1 MKRIRKVLAV
11 CLLTALLLCVL
22 GQVAGCGTA
31 ALYTATYLDV
41 FDTVLTL
48 QVAATDRS
56 SAEDAIREVHDCLLD
71 LHRQFDI
78 YHDWAGVNNLKTIN
92 DHAGDGKPIPVTEDV
107 LSLLELGAAAYEL
120 SDGRV
125 NICMG
130 SVLSLWHTAR
140 ETEQLPTEE
149 MLTAAAAHTSPDALC
164 VDEAAGTVRLTDPDA
179 RLDVGAVAKGYAA
192 ARAAAFLRG
201 RVASGE
207 LVGVLMDIGGQ
218 VLALGTR
225 EDGTPWRVGVRD
237 PRPSDGILYDPPRG
251 EELVSREVKDMT
263 VVTSGVDQRGFTL
276 DGVRYHHL
284 IDPDTLY
291 PATRSLS
298 VTAFVPDYAV
308 FRVGDYTLDA
318 TAFADALSTAL
329 FLLPPEDGQALL
341 ATIPGAYALW
351 VTAEGQVICSDGW
364 GAEP

>member
-1 MKRIRKVLAV
+1 MKRITAA
-11 CLLTALLLCVL
+11 CLLAAFLFCTV
-22 GQVAGCGTA
+22 GQTVGCSPA

-48 QVAATDRS
+48 QVAATDRR

-92 DHAGDGKPIPVTEDV
+92 DHAGDGEAIPVTEDV
-107 LSLLELGAAAYEL
+107 LELLELGMTAYDL
-120 SDGRV
+120 SGGRV

-130 SVLSLWHTAR
+130 AVLSLWHTAR
-140 ETEQLPTEE
+140 ETEVLPTEE
-149 MLTAAAAHTSPDALC
+149 ALTATAQHTSKDALRI
-164 VDEAAGTVRLTDPDA
+164 DREAGTVCLTDPDA
-179 RLDVGAVAKGYAA
+179 RLDVGAIAKGYAA
-192 ARAAAFLRG
+192 AHAAALLRG
-201 RVASGE
+201 RVDSGE

-225 EDGTPWRVGVRD
+225 EDGTPWTVGVLD
-237 PRPSDGILYDPPRG
+237 PRDDSTTPLLDRA
-251 EELVSREVKDMT
+251 VKDMT

-276 DGVRYHHL
+276 NGVRYHHL

-291 PATRSLS
+291 PATRYLS
-298 VTAFVPDYAV
+298 VTVFVPDDAAL
-308 FRVGDYTLDA
+308 RVGDSTQNA

-341 ATIPGAYALW
+341 ANMPGVYALW
-351 VTAEGQVICSDGW
+351 VTAEGQVIYSDDR

>member
-1 MKRIRKVLAV
+1 MKRITAA
-11 CLLTALLLCVL
+11 CLLVSLLFCGS
-22 GQVAGCGTA
+22 GQMVGCSPA

-48 QVAATDRS
+48 QVAATDRR

-71 LHRQFDI
+71 LHRQLDI
-78 YHDWAGVNNLKTIN
+78 YHDWAGVNNLKKVN
-92 DHAGDGKPIPVTEDV
+92 DHAGDGEAIPVTEDV
-107 LSLLELGAAAYEL
+107 LELLELGMTAYDL
-120 SDGRV
+120 SGGRV

-130 SVLSLWHTAR
+130 AVLSLWHTAR
-140 ETEQLPTEE
+140 ETEVLPTEE
-149 MLTAAAAHTSPDALC
+149 ALTAAAQHISKEALRI
-164 VDEAAGTVRLTDPDA
+164 DREAGTVCLTDPDA
-179 RLDVGAVAKGYAA
+179 RLDVGAIAKGYAA
-192 ARAAAFLRG
+192 AHAAALLRG

-225 EDGTPWRVGVRD
+225 EDGTPWTVGVRD
-237 PRPSDGILYDPPRG
+237 PRDDSVTPLLDRA
-251 EELVSREVKDMT
+251 VKDMT

-276 DGVRYHHL
+276 NGVRYHHL

-291 PATRSLS
+291 PATRYLS
-298 VTAFVPDYAV
+298 VMVFVPDDAAL
-308 FRVGDYTLDA
+308 RVGDSAQNA

-341 ATIPGAYALW
+341 ADVPGAYALW
-351 VTAEGQVICSDGW
+351 VTAEGQVIYSDDR